1 MHLIFKIVSKCF
13 FVEFSAKI
21 EKEQF
26 KQNFLEQILVFF
38 SLVAELMTIENVTP
52 LIYEIQILL
61 IEVCSRKTSS
71 FCFIYNRI

>member
-61 IEVCSRKTSS
+61 IEVFYRKTSS
-71 FCFIYNRI
+71 FFFIYNRI